1 MLFIDLDHFKD
12 LNDTLGHAVGDEL
25 LSQAARRLSDQ
36 LRKSDTLARFGG
48 DEFVILLPEL
58 QPRADLAGQRVELL
72 AMKLMDILSQPFQL
86 AEHAYTISASI
97 GIAMFSDA
105 DTVNEL
111 LQRADLAMY
120 DAKNQ
125 GRCRYS
131 FYNSKLQ
138 ARVLARSAMLNGLRQ
153 ALTEQQF
160 SLHFQLQYHREGH
173 VVGAEVLLRWNDPE
187 LGSVSPAEFIPLA
200 EDCGLILPIGAW
212 VLQQSCQQLAD
223 WQHDEQRSGWHLAV
237 NLSVRQLHDPNFV
250 ELVRDT
256 LYHSGANPKNLVL
269 ELTETQLLQDIEAVI
284 LKMQQLGALGIRFSL
299 DDFGTGYSSLSY
311 LKRLPLNQLK
321 IDGSFVRDLLVDPS
335 DVAIIRTIL
344 ALGNSLELEV
354 IAEGVETVAQYQA
367 LCKLGCQ
374 QFQGYLLGRPAPVA
388 QLSGQAQR
396 PG

>member
-1 MLFIDLDHFKD
+1 M
-12 LNDTLGHAVGDEL
+12 
-25 LSQAARRLSDQ
+25 
-36 LRKSDTLARFGG
+36 
-48 DEFVILLPEL
+48 
-58 QPRADLAGQRVELL
+58 
-72 AMKLMDILSQPFQL
+72 
-86 AEHAYTISASI
+86 
-97 GIAMFSDA
+97 
-105 DTVNEL
+105 
-111 LQRADLAMY
+111 
-120 DAKNQ
+120 
-125 GRCRYS
+125 
-131 FYNSKLQ
+131 
-138 ARVLARSAMLNGLRQ
+138 
-153 ALTEQQF
+153 
-160 SLHFQLQYHREGH
+160 
-173 VVGAEVLLRWNDPE
+173 
-187 LGSVSPAEFIPLA
+187 
-200 EDCGLILPIGAW
+200 
-212 VLQQSCQQLAD
+212 QQSCQQLAD

-388 QLSGQAQR
+388 KLSGQAQR